1 MSSRSTHYLAQAEHC
16 RRQAANVYNELVR
29 ERYLNLARKWEEL
42 AEETDRRESLRS
54 RLSSQRKEPP
64 SGS

>member
-54 RLSSQRKEPP
+54 RLSGRRTDRP